1 MWACRKA
8 GTRADKGA
16 LQCVPPIGSI
26 SPVTDLTLPPF
37 DVVVTR
43 EVRWFAPGQVPRG
56 VLEWFTASAVDI
68 ILEYRTDWY
77 DAEFALDGVGMK
89 RRGTATIDA
98 KFPLLAIDDVDLA
111 PGTMGRVEDW
121 MKTSTPIA
129 ASDRK
134 RDRHHL
140 RVVKDI
146 LTRRYV
152 DIVPGKP
159 DAGCDAEL
167 ASITVGHEPAWTLCF
182 ETFGPPELRLAAFDA
197 GIGAFVADSPIPE
210 WLELSAADSC
220 GYPAWIGRRQVPAPV
235 PAESVEASLR

>member
-1 MWACRKA
+1 M
-8 GTRADKGA
+8 
-16 LQCVPPIGSI
+16 
-26 SPVTDLTLPPF
+26 TDITLPPF

-56 VLEWFTASAVDI
+56 VLEWFTTGAPDI

-98 KFPLLAIDDVDLA
+98 NFPVLAIDHVDLA
-111 PGTMGRVEDW
+111 PGMAGRVEDW

-129 ASDRK
+129 VSTRK

-140 RVVKDI
+140 RIEKDI
-146 LTRRYV
+146 VTRRYV
-152 DIVPGKP
+152 DVVPGAA

-167 ASITVGHEPAWTLCF
+167 ARIAVDGEPAWTLCF

-197 GIGAFVADSPIPE
+197 GIRAFVADTPVPE
-210 WLELSAADSC
+210 WLEFTAVDSC
-220 GYPAWIGRRQVPAPV
+220 GYPAWIGRRQAPSPV
-235 PAESVEASLR
+235 LAEAEHAGFS